1 MFSRFGEKN
10 VRVSHLQYF
19 EKTGQRRRFGF
30 IERVI
35 SLVLLFAP
43 QVYYGDLQQ
52 TYDDQLTME
61 DWKPFF
67 EGVRNDWQGIV
78 INVCSLPYDIVILT
92 VYWYNTCRPQSCSMQ
107 ILHSSPFQLYL
118 APIAHS
124 VARPSRTAHLLRRMV
139 REAHPA
145 HLNAH
150 KQSSR

>member
-92 VYWYNTCRPQSCSMQ
+92 VY
-107 ILHSSPFQLYL
+107 
-118 APIAHS
+118 
-124 VARPSRTAHLLRRMV
+124 
-139 REAHPA
+139 
-145 HLNAH
+145 
-150 KQSSR
+150 